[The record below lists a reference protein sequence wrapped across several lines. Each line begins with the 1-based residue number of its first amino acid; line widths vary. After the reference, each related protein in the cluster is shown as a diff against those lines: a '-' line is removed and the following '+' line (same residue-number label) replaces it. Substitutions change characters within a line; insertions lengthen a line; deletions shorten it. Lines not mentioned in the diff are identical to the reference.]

1 MTNEESQQ
9 IKSYDDYIRIKNL
22 LKKKMIQKIK
32 NCPLCGSSDFDFF
45 SSLKKNLYSEILS
58 KITKLNENYLIRK

>member
-1 MTNEESQQ
+1 
-9 IKSYDDYIRIKNL
+9 
-22 LKKKMIQKIK
+22 MIQNIK

-58 KITKLNENYLIRK
+58 KITKLNENYLIKK